1 MKKLKLFPKTFLFT
15 LSLMLV
21 ITLVAYAL
29 LYFLLPGVYTRVKE
43 QNLHRA
49 TDALATAL
57 EKASPDNYNAL
68 ISDFISKNNA
78 TVTLAGNGVVYS
90 NGITYSTLTD
100 EDTVS
105 QSAPGV
111 EADTQGST
119 GQYAVSPAADALI
132 IPDLSVLVPM
142 LQDGALVSEGISTQ
156 RDIQAADGS
165 LYQLSI
171 TATLQPVGEASSII
185 LMLLP
190 VALLICLAIA
200 AVFALFYSR
209 ALTRPI
215 KEISAVTARMQTL
228 DPDARCAVTSGD
240 EIGALSQN
248 LNSLYASLLSSI
260 HELENEI
267 AKVSAAEQS
276 KVDFMRTAS
285 HELKTPVTAVSG
297 MLEGMICGVGRYRDR
312 DTYLQVCR
320 EQIDELSVLIREIL
334 DATRLD
340 LLVEN
345 QTPAETDLAA
355 LVDRV
360 AAPYQLIARA
370 SGVRLTLDTTG
381 SFTARVP
388 APLLEKALSNVL
400 SNAVRYTP
408 AGQNARLRFE
418 RRSLVIENEC
428 PPVSREHLPHLKE
441 AFYRP
446 EFSHSHDNGGNGLGL
461 YLTDRILSGCGL
473 PYTFEPMKNPEGM
486 RFTIHF
492 P

>member
-43 QNLHRA
+43 QNILQA
-49 TDALATAL
+49 TDNLAADL
-57 EKASPDNYNAL
+57 EKASPADFNAL
-68 ISDFISKNNA
+68 IGAFVGKNNA
-78 TVTLAGNGVVYS
+78 SATLSGNGIVYS
-90 NGITYSTLTD
+90 NGITYSTRST
-100 EDTVS
+100 EDTVP
-105 QSAPGV
+105 QNAP
-111 EADTQGST
+111 ETQTDLQNST
-119 GQYAVSPAADALI
+119 GLYSISPKDIVSAVPDQNI
-132 IPDLSVLVPM
+132 FIPNGS
-142 LQDGALVSEGISTQ
+142 ASEAISIQ
-156 RDIQAADGS
+156 RTVQSTDGS
-165 LYQLSI
+165 LYQLSV
-171 TATLQPVGEASSII
+171 TATLQPIGEASSII

-200 AVFALFYSR
+200 AVFALVYSR

-215 KEISAVTARMQTL
+215 KELSAVTARMEAL
-228 DPDARCAVTSGD
+228 DPDARCTVSTGD
-240 EIGALSQN
+240 EIGTLSEN
-248 LNSLYASLLSSI
+248 MNSLYTSLLSSI
-260 HELENEI
+260 QELENEI

-312 DTYLQVCR
+312 DTYLQVCKD
-320 EQIDELSVLIREIL
+320 QIDELSGLIREVL

-340 LLVEN
+340 LLMEN
-345 QTPAETDLAA
+345 QAPTDTDLAA
-355 LVDRV
+355 LVDQV
-360 AAPYQLIARA
+360 AAPYRLIARA
-370 SGVRLTLDTTG
+370 SGVRLTIDG
-381 SFTARVP
+381 SAGFNARVP

-400 SNAVRYTP
+400 SNAVNYTA
-408 AGQNARLRFE
+408 AGKNVRIYFE
-418 RRSLVIENEC
+418 KRSLVVENAC
-428 PPVSREHLPHLKE
+428 TPIGREHLPHLKE

-446 EFSHSHDNGGNGLGL
+446 EFSHSHDTGGNGLGL
-461 YLTDRILSGCGL
+461 YITDRILSGCGL
-473 PYTFEPMKNPEGM
+473 PYAFQPMESLEGM